1 MIRKYS
7 LLSVILLSSVFLFGN
22 VHAEGTRIAFVNV
35 AKALEDSPQAQ
46 AANRRLEI
54 EFAPRNKALLS
65 QRKQLR
71 AYEDKLAKNGMQ
83 MTEAQLEVLK
93 RSVRDAKRE
102 IRRAQEDYREDLNIR
117 RNEELRKLQKRVK
130 RAIVTVAVKYKYD
143 IVVGEGVLYS
153 SSRIDIT
160 KDILKVLTAEFKRT
174 PVAQP
179 GKSIEKKK

>member
-1 MIRKYS
+1 MIRKFSS
-7 LLSVILLSSVFLFGN
+7 LLAILFCSVFLLSN
-22 VHAEGTRIAFVNV
+22 AYAEGTRIAFVNV

-46 AANRRLEI
+46 AANKRLEI
-54 EFAPRNKALLS
+54 EFAPRNRALLL

-130 RAIVTVAVKYKYD
+130 QAIVTVSKQNNYD

-153 SSRIDIT
+153 SSRVDIT
-160 KDILKVLTAEFKRT
+160 KDILKVLTAEFKNAQ
-174 PVAQP
+174 VAQP
-179 GKSIEKKK
+179 PKPVEKKK